1 MSFANTKLFMADGND
16 DDWLGRVRHEIEQA
30 RRALEV
36 DRSRLLAERAALEAQ
51 IANLEHQMEVLSRL
65 DLQSAA
71 PVADTEALPLSRRVL
86 DVLGRSQGAL
96 TSGRMREL
104 LKLDHRESRNLGPV
118 LHQMRKSGLVTNA
131 GRGSPWRLV
140 AGKT

>member
-1 MSFANTKLFMADGND
+1 MADGSE
-16 DDWLGRVRHEIEQA
+16 DDWLSRVRNEIEQA
-30 RRALEV
+30 RRALEL

-65 DLQSAA
+65 DLQSATA
-71 PVADTEALPLSRRVL
+71 AVPNTVALPLSRRVL

-96 TSGRMREL
+96 TSGKMREL

-118 LHQMRKSGLVTNA
+118 LHQMRKSGLVDNA

-140 AGKT
+140 SKKV